1 MANFSDLLRKIAN
14 NEKLTP
20 QELDELGRFGTE
32 IQNNNAK
39 VSGVITSSNSINVNS
54 VTTKE
59 LITDYV
65 YSIGCRIVTNTTQVI
80 PSGTPTAI
88 QYHAKK
94 YDDDSMFNPS
104 VPEKININTSGR
116 WLITCDMAWNA
127 LTTDGKYLSIA
138 VYSSSDVLLGN
149 ISIDY
154 RTASVTNS
162 CTCMPF
168 LEKGQYLKFF
178 GSHGTAPNKTVNYSR
193 IAMMLTR
200 FSDSG
205 DEYV

>member
-1 MANFSDLLRKIAN
+1 MATFADLLKKIAN
-14 NEKLTP
+14 NARLTP

-32 IQNNNAK
+32 IQQTNSK
-39 VSGVITSSNSINVNS
+39 VSGIFTNSNGINVNS

-59 LITDYV
+59 LITDYM
-65 YSIGCRIVTNTTQVI
+65 YSIGCRVVTNTTQVI
-80 PSGTPTAI
+80 TSGTPTAL

-104 VPEKININTSGR
+104 VSEKIFINTSGR
-116 WLITCDMAWNA
+116 WLVTCDMAWNA
-127 LTTDGKYLSIA
+127 LTTDGKYLAVA
-138 VYSSSDVLLGN
+138 VYTPADVLLGN
-149 ISIDY
+149 VAIDY

-162 CTCMPF
+162 CTCMPY

-178 GSHGTAPNKTVNYSR
+178 CNHGTAPNKTVNYSR

-200 FSDSG
+200 SSDSG
-205 DEYV
+205 DDYV